1 MLNYVAFHLGLH
13 FLPKYLSRGIRYV
26 TRLPTEDETILHM
39 YRYNSLLL
47 RSCECVSLVEGL
59 HRFSISHNV
68 YCVSTYI
75 VVLVLMFPNGGH
87 HP

>member
-13 FLPKYLSRGIRYV
+13 FLPKYPSMGISHV
-26 TRLPTEDETILHM
+26 TRLPSEDETILHV

-59 HRFSISHNV
+59 HRYSFH
-68 YCVSTYI
+68 TMYI
-75 VVLVLMFPNGGH
+75 VLVPIWYWS
-87 HP
+87 